1 MGSSIQMVLLSM
13 KPEFNDKVNVVISFA
28 PVAILTHKLPG
39 LIHTIGIKYGKQLQ
53 VRNFKEN
60 PEKKQTFFQ
69 IQIFKTNKNGIYVE
83 NVRVFRDA
91 RVHAKE
97 FDERQSL
104 HVNLRGEQDTGVV
117 PAARVLRIGLDEQ
130 RPVQYSKRFFAR
142 ASSRQD

>member
-69 IQIFKTNKNGIYVE
+69 I
-83 NVRVFRDA
+83 
-91 RVHAKE
+91 
-97 FDERQSL
+97 
-104 HVNLRGEQDTGVV
+104 
-117 PAARVLRIGLDEQ
+117 
-130 RPVQYSKRFFAR
+130 
-142 ASSRQD
+142 